1 MGGTSAVG
9 TMTDA
14 VGITQPG
21 LEKAPPHVRR
31 APPIVA
37 ALDVHEGESAR
48 AEREDYRKELVSC

>member
-9 TMTDA
+9 TVTDA
-14 VGITQPG
+14 AGITQPG
-21 LEKAPPHVRR
+21 PEKAPPPVQR

-48 AEREDYRKELVSC
+48 ADRENYRKELVSC